1 MLGKKTSIFK
11 ELYEKRKSF
20 AVKVGLTGVILLLLS
35 LLATENMPVQTVG
48 AMHILSIIVNLL
60 GRVGEAFIL
69 AGFVVFVLEEHSL
82 SLMVKDVSKSIID
95 EIIDRHFLRNE
106 LIGFILRGIK
116 NLNKYEYIDEEIYKL
131 YEKHGLLELT
141 DEPRRSNVSII
152 FKKEGDVEGEKDKI
166 LLSRNYDYRATN
178 EAREGGSPKL
188 INRDGLV
195 AFFDSPV
202 PNVTEENEDEILKD
216 IHKYLDVKFEF
227 STSFEISGSTCNKE
241 RLMLSPVFMPRKDFD
256 IENCRAKN
264 YKEETKEFKPEL
276 YGVYEIIR
284 QSDDKSVLKLNFY
297 FNVKIPPK
305 QFIDL
310 DFEVKGIVSDYDLW
324 TYEFISYTK
333 SVTFELQFGEEF
345 ETKIEE
351 VLIGVQNPPIKSN
364 TKLKYNGWIMPHSS
378 ISGAWRRRVQP
389 DDVKL
394 RHTSEI

>member
-1 MLGKKTSIFK
+1 MPGKKTHSIFK
-11 ELYEKRKSF
+11 DLYEKRKSF

-35 LLATENMPVQTVG
+35 LLATENMPVQTIG

-227 STSFEISGSTCNKE
+227 STSFELSGSTCNKE
-241 RLMLSPVFMPRKDFD
+241 RLALSPIFMPRKEFD

-264 YKEETKEFKPEL
+264 PKEETKEFKPEL

-284 QSDDKSVLKLNFY
+284 QSDDKSVLKLSFY

-351 VLIGVQNPPIKSN
+351 VLIGVQNPPVKSN

-378 ISGAWRRRVQP
+378 ISGAWRR
-389 DDVKL
+389 K
-394 RHTSEI
+394 